1 MTQERVRFS
10 RLKYG
15 PPRDVDA
22 SRWPRWT
29 GVVPDGALHALDFV
43 EVLLVEAG
51 DATLHTDQGRLRVRG
66 PSIVLTR
73 PDVARRVELADSLNL
88 RLVVFPES
96 AARRLGASRVLD
108 GAACRVLRVPANPGL
123 ERMMAI
129 GDSIEAELLAPSDD
143 SLLMLD
149 ALLLQFL
156 VILGRT
162 RDVDRP
168 ARKPRLLARFEE
180 LLERRFR
187 DEHRVRAYASALGV
201 SADHLSE
208 VVRGYDGG
216 GAKAMVD
223 ERLMREARRLLAT
236 TDLRIAEVA
245 ERLGYDEPTHFTRAF
260 RRSSGISP
268 QRFRLRH

>member
-29 GVVPDGALHALDFV
+29 GVVPDGEPHALDFV

-51 DATLHTDQGRLRVRG
+51 DATLHTNGGRLRVRG

-73 PDVARRVELADSLNL
+73 PDVARRVELADPLTL

-96 AARRLGASRVLD
+96 AARRLGAFRVLD
-108 GAACRVLRVPANPGL
+108 GTPCRVLRGPSNAGL
-123 ERMMAI
+123 ERLMAI
-129 GDSIEAELLAPSDD
+129 GDSIEAELLAPHDD
-143 SLLMLD
+143 SVLMLD
-149 ALLLQFL
+149 ALLSQFL

-162 RDVDRP
+162 RDGDRP
-168 ARKPRLLARFEE
+168 AKPRLLARFEE
-180 LLERRFR
+180 LLERWFR

-208 VVRGYDGG
+208 VVRGWDGG

-223 ERLMREARRLLAT
+223 QRVMREARRLLAT
-236 TDLRIAEVA
+236 TELRIAEVA
-245 ERLGYDEPTHFTRAF
+245 DRLGYDEPTHFTRAF